1 MLRNIE
7 KMLKNVKKNVKKML
21 KSFIKF
27 IEKKGK
33 KIIFSKNV
41 RKIIKIKC

>member
-7 KMLKNVKKNVKKML
+7 NFLKNVTKML

>member
-7 KMLKNVKKNVKKML
+7 KFLKNIKKML

-27 IEKKGK
+27 IEKKAK
-33 KIIFSKNV
+33 KLYFQKM
-41 RKIIKIKC
+41 

>member
-7 KMLKNVKKNVKKML
+7 KIFKNVTKML

-33 KIIFSKNV
+33 KLYFQKM
-41 RKIIKIKC
+41 